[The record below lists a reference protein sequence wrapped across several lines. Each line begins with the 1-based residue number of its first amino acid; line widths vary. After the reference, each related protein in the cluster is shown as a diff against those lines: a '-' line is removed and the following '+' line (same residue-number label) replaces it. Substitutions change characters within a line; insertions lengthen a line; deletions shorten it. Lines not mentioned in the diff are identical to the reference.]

1 MRDLAFFAVI
11 FGIEIKKKGGK
22 REFQFLVGAGF
33 CVFITL
39 GCESGIRDFNSSM
52 TSLIS

>member
-1 MRDLAFFAVI
+1 MQDLAFFAVI
-11 FGIEIKKKGGK
+11 FGVEKKIGGK

-33 CVFITL
+33 CVFITF

-52 TSLIS
+52 TSLMS